1 MTGGFNLSA
10 WALQNR
16 SLVKVAMA
24 ISLLAG
30 LLAFQR
36 LGRLEDPNFEI
47 PLMTAL
53 VAWPGATP
61 DEIQNQI
68 LNRMEQSVQ
77 ELPNLRYVTSF
88 ARQGYGGLTLA
99 IDGRNSGA
107 DLRALW

>member
-16 SLVKVAMA
+16 PLVKVAMA

-30 LLAFQR
+30 LLAFQK

-77 ELPNLRYVTSF
+77 CVWRF
-88 ARQGYGGLTLA
+88 AIRRRRATRKALGSESAIGMRQGWREVDFRY
-99 IDGRNSGA
+99 
-107 DLRALW
+107 